1 MSKNQ
6 IKASIALN
14 ERGNRSY
21 GSNFIFPKAE
31 NTSSNIY
38 IVCGSVGAGVMYRGE
53 QVAEQIATG
62 FANYINT
69 NTATAEADSQADLLS
84 KALLHSEAHFSEY
97 VTLHPECYG
106 IGGTLACVNITDSG
120 VVVGWVGDTRVLLV
134 RNGAIVSQTTDHSA
148 KYPYEEFSIQPR
160 RSIQRLIEGSDKPA
174 IMDIEWWTDV
184 RDGDMIV
191 IGTYAIVR
199 PIEQGF
205 MDAAWAAGTPADLR
219 DALKMSCDA
228 HARDNYAALTLYV
241 GEPAAASEVLSAPL
255 AAEGLPLVTL
265 RSLDAAPAAI
275 PLAVAEEDEAETAPA
290 TAVPEVD
297 NVEIAETTDDIE
309 TADTT
314 VEQEEEAAP
323 EVAAAVPEVDNV
335 VQEVVQEVPAP
346 VVPIETPVSTTPPT
360 KPLIGNYVYE
370 DEDDKAGSGFIWNPI
385 QKPTE
390 VVTETV
396 DTVTDTT
403 NNVVDDVVDS
413 GKEVVTDAK
422 DAITGAVIGTIGAG
436 AAVVAGTTDLGK
448 DAVKSIKDKFI
459 PTTETPKTARVQG
472 SKDTDIKTVIAPE
485 GKGLGY
491 WGIRIA
497 ALVIGIACIAWLA
510 SLFFGGKATGDKATA
525 DFMTNMRQDLYTQPT
540 AQDSLNILND
550 YITKANQPEWAGKIS
565 KDSMAHLQTFAAGLS
580 SRVNATSDE
589 GVAATAKPADADE
602 PADAAAAK
610 QTATDM
616 SVKTAVKTPA
626 PKTAAAPKVVN
637 TDEGGKP
644 VPSIA
649 ARPAA
654 SKNSNPFAKYTT
666 KWAAKDGFCVVE
678 QGGKWGWLHA
688 DGKPFIGVA
697 YEAAQSFSGGYAPAK
712 KGGKWGFVDAD
723 GKVAVP
729 FQYASV
735 QGFGSKC
742 AGKAVVS
749 DGKANFFIDNKG
761 AKVAACE

>member
-1 MSKNQ
+1 MSKNE

-31 NTSSNIY
+31 NTNSNIY

-62 FANYINT
+62 FAEYVTT
-69 NTATAEADSQADLLS
+69 NTATAEADSQAELLS
-84 KALLHSEAHFSEY
+84 KALLHTEAHFSEY
-97 VTLHPECYG
+97 ITLHPECYG
-106 IGGTLACVNITDSG
+106 IGGTLACVNFTDSG

-134 RNGAIVSQTTDHSA
+134 RNGVIVSQTTDHSA

-184 RDGDMIV
+184 RDGDRIV

-205 MDAAWAAGTPADLR
+205 MDAAWAKGTPADLR

-241 GEPAAASEVLSAPL
+241 GESVASSEVLSAPL

-265 RSLDAAPAAI
+265 RNLDTEPAAI
-275 PLAVAEEDEAETAPA
+275 PLAVPEVDETQPPA
-290 TAVPEVD
+290 AVPEQD
-297 NVEIAETTDDIE
+297 NAEIAETTDDIATAE
-309 TADTT
+309 TTE
-314 VEQEEEAAP
+314 EQEVEATP
-323 EVAAAVPEVDNV
+323 EVAAAVPEIPAPIVPI
-335 VQEVVQEVPAP
+335 EVVPIEVVPIE

-370 DEDDKAGSGFIWNPI
+370 DEEDKAGSGFIWNPI

-403 NNVVDDVVDS
+403 DNVVDS
-413 GKEVVTDAK
+413 GQEVVTDAK
-422 DAITGAVIGTIGAG
+422 DAVTGAVIGTIGVG
-436 AAVVAGTTDLGK
+436 AAVAAGTTDLGE
-448 DAVKSIKDKFI
+448 DAVKSIKDRF
-459 PTTETPKTARVQG
+459 TAATETPKTARVEVD
-472 SKDTDIKTVIAPE
+472 KDTDKIKTAIAPE
-485 GKGLGY
+485 GKDLGY

-497 ALVIGIACIAWLA
+497 ALVIGIAFIAWVA
-510 SLFFGGKATGDKATA
+510 SLFFGGKASGDKATA

-550 YITKANQPEWAGKIS
+550 YITKANQPEWAGKIP
-565 KDSMAHLQTFAAGLS
+565 KDSIAHLQAFAAGLS

-589 GVAATAKPADADE
+589 GVAATAKPVDADE
-602 PADAAAAK
+602 PADAAAK

-616 SVKTAVKTPA
+616 GVKTAV
-626 PKTAAAPKVVN
+626 PKTAAASKVVN
-637 TDEGGKP
+637 TDEDGKP

-649 ARPAA
+649 ARPKAT
-654 SKNSNPFAKYTT
+654 KNTSPFAKYTT
-666 KWAAKDGFCVVE
+666 KWAAKEGFCVVA
-678 QGGKWGWLHA
+678 QGDKWGWLHA
-688 DGKPFIGVA
+688 DGKPFVGVV

-761 AKVAACE
+761 TKVAACE